1 MPTTVTNLDLVEKDS
16 EIIQGPIALG
26 KCTRRWEL
34 KFDTF
39 DFSKVG
45 LDGRGLVDELTRIFV
60 DDSEWTVRQE
70 MDAGL
75 F

>member
-1 MPTTVTNLDLVEKDS
+1 M
-16 EIIQGPIALG
+16 
-26 KCTRRWEL
+26 

-39 DFSKVG
+39 DLSKVG
-45 LDGRGLVDELTRIFV
+45 LDGTGLVDELTRIFV

>member
-1 MPTTVTNLDLVEKDS
+1 MPTTVTNLDLVEEDS

-39 DFSKVG
+39 DLSKVS
-45 LDGRGLVDELTRIFV
+45 LDGTGLVDELRRIFF

-70 MDAGL
+70 MDAGP